1 MYANI
6 AIILSNDATLA
17 TMEVQTMS
25 VAQDKSTDRSISLQV
40 PVPGN
45 VDPAV
50 EATLKE
56 TAEKVLAILA
66 RSGSQEAIIASADR
80 LAQAMIGTF
89 QPDTYLVEE
98 RIDRLRSIRKMLHE
112 GEWLTAAEIIAA
124 QENPPAQKS
133 LPASDWKR
141 RGRIFSVNHDGI
153 EYYPRYAFDAAY
165 RPLPIIGDLLKEF
178 AAESDTWKI
187 AAWFHFPN
195 GYLTADTPGGRQ
207 VIAPKDALDQRDKLL
222 AAVRSRKGTYVA

>member
-1 MYANI
+1 
-6 AIILSNDATLA
+6 
-17 TMEVQTMS
+17 MS
-25 VAQDKSTDRSISLQV
+25 VAQDRSSDRNISLQV
-40 PVPGN
+40 PVPEN

-50 EATLKE
+50 EATLRE
-56 TAEKVLAILA
+56 TAERVLAILA
-66 RSGSQEAIIASADR
+66 RSESREAIIASADR
-80 LAQAMIGTF
+80 VAQAMIGTF

-98 RIDRLRSIRKMLHE
+98 RMDRLRSIRKMLRE
-112 GEWLTAAEIIAA
+112 GEWLTTAEINAA

-133 LPASDWKR
+133 LPANDWKR
-141 RGRIFSVNHDGI
+141 RGRISSVNHDGI
-153 EYYPRYAFDAAY
+153 EYYPRYGFDAAY

-195 GYLTADTPGGRQ
+195 GHLTADTPGGRLA
-207 VIAPKDALDQRDKLL
+207 IAPKDALDQRDRLL

>member
-40 PVPGN
+40 PVPEN

-112 GEWLTAAEIIAA
+112 GEWLTAAEINAA